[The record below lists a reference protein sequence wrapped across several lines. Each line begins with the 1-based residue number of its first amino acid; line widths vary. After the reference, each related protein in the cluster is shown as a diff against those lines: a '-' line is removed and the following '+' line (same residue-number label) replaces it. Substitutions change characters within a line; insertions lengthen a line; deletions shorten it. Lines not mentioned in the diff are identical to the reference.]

1 MRFIASKEISN
12 AVKNLII
19 NSSVNL
25 PEDTRKGIEQALDKE
40 VSDSGKAVLTQI
52 LLNADIAKTEIK
64 PLCQDTGLAVFFV
77 EIGMNVA
84 VKDMS
89 LTEAINEGTRS
100 GYAEGF
106 LRKSTCDPLSRQ
118 NIGDNTPAII
128 HYDITNGDKL
138 KIMYAAK
145 GGGSEN
151 MSKLKM
157 MRPSDGKEGIIDF
170 VVETLR
176 EAGPNPCP
184 PNIIGVG
191 IGGNFERSAVLAKKS
206 LFRRLGER
214 NDDKELDEI
223 ENIIL
228 EKINNIGTGP
238 MGYGGICTALGV
250 HIIKEPCHI
259 ASLPVAVNIECH
271 SHKHGEVII

>member
-1 MRFIASKEISN
+1 MRFIASSEISN

-25 PEDTRKGIEQALDKE
+25 PEDTYSGIQRALKKE
-40 VSDSGKAVLTQI
+40 ISDTGKATLSQI
-52 LLNADIAKTEIK
+52 LLNADIAKTENK

-77 EIGMNVA
+77 EVGVDIA
-84 VKDMS
+84 VKDMN
-89 LTEAINEGTRS
+89 LTEAINVGTRL
-100 GYAEGF
+100 GYSEGF
-106 LRKSTCDPLSRQ
+106 LRKSTCDPLTRQ

-128 HYDITNGDKL
+128 HYDITNGDTL

-157 MRPSDGKEGIIDF
+157 MRPSDGKDGIIDF
-170 VVETLR
+170 IVETVMD
-176 EAGPNPCP
+176 AGPNPCP

-191 IGGNFERSAVLAKKS
+191 IGGNFERSAILSKKS
-206 LFRRLGER
+206 LFRRLGEK
-214 NDDKELDEI
+214 NSDKGLDEM

-228 EKINNIGTGP
+228 GKINNIGTGP
-238 MGYGGICTALGV
+238 MGFGGICTALGV

>member
-1 MRFIASKEISN
+1 MRVVESEEISN

-25 PEDTRKGIEQALDKE
+25 PEDTYESLKRAFEQE
-40 VSDSGKAVLTQI
+40 ISGSGKTVLSQI
-52 LLNADIAKTEIK
+52 LLNAEVAKTERK

-77 EIGMNVA
+77 EAGKDAA
-84 VKDMS
+84 VKGLN
-89 LTEAINEGTRS
+89 LTDAINEGTRL
-100 GYAEGF
+100 GYSEGF
-106 LRKSTCDPLSRQ
+106 LRKSTCDPLSRK

-128 HYDITNGDKL
+128 HYDFTDGDKI

-151 MSKLKM
+151 MSRIKM
-157 MRPSDGKEGIIDF
+157 MRPSDGKQGIIDF
-170 VVETLR
+170 VVETMR
-176 EAGPNPCP
+176 DAGPNPCP

-206 LFRRLGER
+206 LFRKLGEK
-214 NDDKELDEI
+214 NSDVELSEMERVI
-223 ENIIL
+223 F

-238 MGYGGICTALGV
+238 MGFGGICTALGV
-250 HIIKEPCHI
+250 HITKEPCHI

-271 SHKHGEVII
+271 SHRHSEITI

>member
-1 MRFIASKEISN
+1 MRFIASSEISN

-25 PEDTRKGIEQALDKE
+25 PEDTYSGIQRALKKE
-40 VSDSGKAVLTQI
+40 ISDTGKATLSQI
-52 LLNADIAKTEIK
+52 LLNADIAKTENK

-77 EIGMNVA
+77 EVGVDIA
-84 VKDMS
+84 VKDMN
-89 LTEAINEGTRS
+89 LTEAINVGTRL
-100 GYAEGF
+100 GYSEGF
-106 LRKSTCDPLSRQ
+106 LRKSTCDPLTRQ

-128 HYDITNGDKL
+128 HYDITNGDTL

-157 MRPSDGKEGIIDF
+157 MRPSDGKDGIIDF
-170 VVETLR
+170 IVETVR
-176 EAGPNPCP
+176 DAGPNPCP

-191 IGGNFERSAVLAKKS
+191 IGGNFERSAILSKKS
-206 LFRRLGER
+206 LFRRLGEK
-214 NDDKELDEI
+214 NSDKGLDEM

-228 EKINNIGTGP
+228 GKINNIGTGP
-238 MGYGGICTALGV
+238 MGFGGICTALGV

>member
-1 MRFIASKEISN
+1 MRVIASEEISN

-25 PEDTRKGIEQALDKE
+25 PEDTYKSLKQAFEKE
-40 VSDSGKAVLTQI
+40 ISGSGKTVLSQI
-52 LLNADIAKTEIK
+52 LLNAEVAKTELK

-77 EIGMNVA
+77 EVGKDVA
-84 VKDMS
+84 VGGKN
-89 LTEAINEGTRS
+89 LTDAINDGTRA

-106 LRKSTCDPLSRQ
+106 LRKSTCDPLSRK

-128 HYDITNGDKL
+128 HYEFTDGDKI

-151 MSKLKM
+151 MSRLKM
-157 MRPSDGKEGIIDF
+157 MRPSDGKDGVIDF
-170 VVETLR
+170 VVETMR

-184 PNIIGVG
+184 PNIVGVG
-191 IGGNFERSAVLAKKS
+191 IGGNFERSAIIAKKA
-206 LFRRLGER
+206 LFRKLGVK
-214 NDDKELDEI
+214 NGDPELAEM
-223 ENIIL
+223 ESIIF
-228 EKINNIGTGP
+228 EKANNIGTGP
-238 MGYGGICTALGV
+238 MGFGGICTALGV

-259 ASLPVAVNIECH
+259 ASFPVAVNIECH
-271 SHKHGEVII
+271 SHRHSEITI

>member
-1 MRFIASKEISN
+1 MRAIESEEISN

-25 PEDTRKGIEQALDKE
+25 PEDTYKSLKLALAEEISEQ
-40 VSDSGKAVLTQI
+40 GKTVLNKI
-52 LLNADIAKTEIK
+52 LLNAEIAKTELK

-77 EIGMNVA
+77 EIGKGVSIRGKNFT
-84 VKDMS
+84 D
-89 LTEAINEGTRS
+89 AINQGTRL

-106 LRKSTCDPLSRQ
+106 LRKSTCDPLSRK
-118 NIGDNTPAII
+118 NIGDNTPAVI
-128 HYDITNGDKL
+128 HYDFTDGDKI

-151 MSKLKM
+151 MSGLKM
-157 MRPSDGKEGIIDF
+157 MRPSDGKDGIIDF
-170 VVETLR
+170 AVETMR
-176 EAGPNPCP
+176 SAGPNPCP
-184 PNIIGVG
+184 PNIVGIG

-206 LFRRLGER
+206 LFRKLGEI
-214 NDDKELDEI
+214 NGDPELAEM
-223 ENIIL
+223 EKIIF

-238 MGYGGICTALGV
+238 MGFGGICTVIGV
-250 HIIKEPCHI
+250 HITKEPCHI

-271 SHKHGEVII
+271 SHRHSEVII

>member
-1 MRFIASKEISN
+1 MRAIESEEISN

-25 PEDTRKGIEQALDKE
+25 PEDTYKSLKLALAEEISEQ
-40 VSDSGKAVLTQI
+40 GKTVLNKI
-52 LLNADIAKTEIK
+52 LLNAEIAKTELK

-77 EIGMNVA
+77 EIGKGVSIRGKNFT
-84 VKDMS
+84 D
-89 LTEAINEGTRS
+89 AINQGTRL

-106 LRKSTCDPLSRQ
+106 LRKSTCDPLSRK
-118 NIGDNTPAII
+118 NIGDNTPAVI
-128 HYDITNGDKL
+128 HYDFTDGDKI

-151 MSKLKM
+151 MSGLKM
-157 MRPSDGKEGIIDF
+157 MRPSDGKDGIIDF
-170 VVETLR
+170 AVETMR
-176 EAGPNPCP
+176 SAGPNPCP
-184 PNIIGVG
+184 PNIVGIG

-206 LFRRLGER
+206 LFRKLGEI
-214 NDDKELDEI
+214 NGDPELAEM
-223 ENIIL
+223 EKIIF

-238 MGYGGICTALGV
+238 MGFGGICTVIGV
-250 HIIKEPCHI
+250 HITKEPCHI

-271 SHKHGEVII
+271 SHRHAEITI